1 MKLISFDVGIKNM
14 AYCIIECNDGNI
26 NVQDWNVLDLLDN
39 EKKDKTCTFKMRK
52 KKKGVEVSS
61 ETCGKKAK
69 HMNRFSGQTF
79 CETHAKMAIK
89 QNNWFFVN
97 NEFKNSQLMKKSREE
112 LYNLGQN
119 VQIFSNM
126 PKTKRE
132 SLIMISDHCERRGL
146 EKVKKEKS
154 KTANDIDLISVGKK
168 MKTLLNQ
175 IEGLEN
181 ITHVI
186 IENQISKIAS
196 RMKTVQG
203 MLTQYFI
210 MREICPHIEYI
221 SSSNKLKDFD
231 TKENSYK
238 QHKIDSI
245 EISKKILDIN
255 ILGKWDLIFQTTKKD
270 DLADAFLQGLWYL
283 KNKKIITYAENLKIN
298 CVSLT

>member
-14 AYCIIECNDGNI
+14 AYCIFECNDGHI
-26 NVQDWNVLDLLDN
+26 VVQDWNVLNLLDN
-39 EKKDKTCTFKMRK
+39 EKKDKTCTFKMIK
-52 KKKGVEVSS
+52 KKKGVELSS
-61 ETCGKKAK
+61 EICGKKAK
-69 HMNRFSGQTF
+69 YINNSSQETF
-79 CETHAKMAIK
+79 CETHVKMVIK
-89 QNNWFFVN
+89 QNNWFFLD
-97 NEFKNSQLMKKSREE
+97 NEFKNSQLMKKSKEE

-119 VQIFSNM
+119 VQVFSNM
-126 PKTKRE
+126 PKTKKE
-132 SLIMISDHCERRGL
+132 SLVIILDHCEKRGL
-146 EKVKKEKS
+146 EKIKKEKS
-154 KTANDIDLISVGKK
+154 KTANDTDLISVGKK
-168 MKTLLNQ
+168 MKTMLND
-175 IEGLEN
+175 IECLEG

-210 MREICPHIEYI
+210 MREMCPHIEYI

-238 QHKIDSI
+238 QHKIDSV

-255 ILGKWDLIFQTTKKD
+255 VLGKWDSIFQTTKKD

-298 CVSLT
+298 CVTLT

>member
-1 MKLISFDVGIKNM
+1 
-14 AYCIIECNDGNI
+14 
-26 NVQDWNVLDLLDN
+26 
-39 EKKDKTCTFKMRK
+39 
-52 KKKGVEVSS
+52 
-61 ETCGKKAK
+61 
-69 HMNRFSGQTF
+69 
-79 CETHAKMAIK
+79 
-89 QNNWFFVN
+89 
-97 NEFKNSQLMKKSREE
+97 MKKSKEE
-112 LYNLGQN
+112 LYNLGQS
-119 VQIFSNM
+119 VQIFSDM
-126 PKTKRE
+126 PKTKKD
-132 SLIMISDHCERRGL
+132 SLSMILNHCEKRGL

-175 IEGLEN
+175 VEGLEG

-210 MREICPHIEYI
+210 MREMCPHIEYI

-238 QHKIDSI
+238 QHKIDSV
-245 EISKKILDIN
+245 EISKKILGIN
-255 ILGKWDLIFQTTKKD
+255 VLGKWDSIFQTTKKD

-298 CVSLT
+298 CVTLT